1 MRLGSS
7 VRACG
12 GVSVIFISL
21 MDMSHVPTDEPG
33 PGGRN
38 SCWGRVVNWLAAAR
52 VSPAFWVKVVV
63 VIAGLMAVALLWRRF
78 DVKEL
83 YQLARG
89 QSGGVVFLVMVILP
103 LAGFPV
109 SWLHVVAGMRFGF
122 LGGGVVVAV
131 TGVLH
136 HVLGWMLVQALP
148 ERFFRRLA
156 PWRRRFAGTSCRDV
170 TLLCG
175 LLPGMPYVV
184 QLYLLPAI
192 GTPFPLMFGL
202 SAALHTA
209 RALVTIY
216 VGDASEDLTWTR
228 MGMIVVYYLVL
239 FAVSL
244 LALRRLRGSM
254 AD

>member
-1 MRLGSS
+1 
-7 VRACG
+7 
-12 GVSVIFISL
+12 
-21 MDMSHVPTDEPG
+21 MDMSHVSTDEPG
-33 PGGRN
+33 PGGRT

-52 VSPAFWVKVVV
+52 GSRTVWVKAMVVV
-63 VIAGLMAVALLWRRF
+63 AGLMAVGLLWRRF

-83 YQLARG
+83 YQVARG

-103 LAGFPV
+103 LVGFPV

-136 HVLGWMLVQALP
+136 HVLGWMLVRALP

-156 PWRRRFAGTSCRDV
+156 PWRRRFASTSCRDV

-228 MGMIVVYYLVL
+228 MGMIVFYYVVL
-239 FAVSL
+239 FTVSL

>member
-1 MRLGSS
+1 
-7 VRACG
+7 
-12 GVSVIFISL
+12 

-33 PGGRN
+33 PAGRI

-52 VSPAFWVKVVV
+52 VSRSVWGKMVV
-63 VIAGLMAVALLWRRF
+63 VIAGLMVVGFLWRRF

-89 QSGGVVFLVMVILP
+89 QSGAVVFLVMVILP

-156 PWRRRFAGTSCRDV
+156 PWRRRFAGTSCRDA

-228 MGMIVVYYLVL
+228 MVMIVVYYVVL
-239 FAVSL
+239 FAISF

>member
-1 MRLGSS
+1 
-7 VRACG
+7 
-12 GVSVIFISL
+12 
-21 MDMSHVPTDEPG
+21 
-33 PGGRN
+33 
-38 SCWGRVVNWLAAAR
+38 
-52 VSPAFWVKVVV
+52 
-63 VIAGLMAVALLWRRF
+63 
-78 DVKEL
+78 
-83 YQLARG
+83 
-89 QSGGVVFLVMVILP
+89 VVFLVMVILP
-103 LAGFPV
+103 LVGFPV

-136 HVLGWMLVQALP
+136 HVLGWMLVRALP

-156 PWRRRFAGTSCRDV
+156 PWRRRFASTSCRDV

-228 MGMIVVYYLVL
+228 MGMIVFYYVVL
-239 FAVSL
+239 FTVSL

>member
-1 MRLGSS
+1 
-7 VRACG
+7 
-12 GVSVIFISL
+12 
-21 MDMSHVPTDEPG
+21 MDMSHVPIDGPG
-33 PGGRN
+33 PAGRI
-38 SCWGRVVNWLAAAR
+38 SCWGRVVNWLVAAR
-52 VSPAFWVKVVV
+52 VSRSVWVKAMVVV
-63 VIAGLMAVALLWRRF
+63 AGLMAVALLWRKL

-83 YQLARG
+83 YQVARG

-156 PWRRRFAGTSCRDV
+156 PWRRRFAGTSCRDA

-228 MGMIVVYYLVL
+228 MGMIVFYYVVL
-239 FAVSL
+239 FTVSL

>member
-1 MRLGSS
+1 MRLGAS
-7 VRACG
+7 VRAG
-12 GVSVIFISL
+12 GVVSVIFISL
-21 MDMSHVPTDEPG
+21 MDMSHLPTDELG
-33 PGGRN
+33 PAGRT
-38 SCWGRVVNWLAAAR
+38 SCRGRVVNWLAEAR
-52 VSPAFWVKVVV
+52 VSRTVWVKAVVV
-63 VIAGLMAVALLWRRF
+63 VVGLIAVSLLWRRF
-78 DVKEL
+78 DVSEL
-83 YQLARG
+83 YQVARG
-89 QSGGVVFLVMVILP
+89 LSGGVVFLLMVILP

-122 LGGGVVVAV
+122 FGGGVVVAV

-136 HVLGWMLVQALP
+136 HVLGWMLVRALP

-156 PWRRRFAGTSCRDV
+156 PWRRRFAGTSCRDA

-216 VGDASEDLTWTR
+216 VGDTSEDLTWSR
-228 MGMIVVYYLVL
+228 MGMIVFYYVVL
-239 FAVSL
+239 LAVSL

>member
-1 MRLGSS
+1 
-7 VRACG
+7 
-12 GVSVIFISL
+12 
-21 MDMSHVPTDEPG
+21 
-33 PGGRN
+33 
-38 SCWGRVVNWLAAAR
+38 VNWLTAAR
-52 VSPAFWVKVVV
+52 VSRSIWVKAAVVV
-63 VIAGLMAVALLWRRF
+63 AGLMAVSLLWRRF

-83 YQLARG
+83 YQVARG
-89 QSGGVVFLVMVILP
+89 QSGGMVFLVMVILP

-156 PWRRRFAGTSCRDV
+156 PWRRRFAGTSCRDA

-228 MGMIVVYYLVL
+228 MGMIVIYYVAL
-239 FAVSL
+239 FTVSL